1 MTANREPSTMSQDL
15 KQQYGRCELTRRRQ
29 SRRETVDGKKIPNG
43 SKARK
48 QKTDKL
54 INWGEAEVMKLT

>member
-1 MTANREPSTMSQDL
+1 M